1 MNLCVNGGGSGDA
14 EEQAGAASRQESAAC
29 HASAADLQSV
39 ETKTGNREPEHCGGC
54 DPDLLLRAWLILNQE
69 GDHLRLRVQRRKK
82 NESYP
87 CVKAIVNPVPSIRQ
101 VLNLGRLVEPRQSGK
116 QGVADAT
123 EGGRHAQDLVHVL
136 VHKLQALVDQVGDLK
151 EGGGDQDGDDAGR
164 FKCRLFCRVRML
176 CPAP

>member
-1 MNLCVNGGGSGDA
+1 M
-14 EEQAGAASRQESAAC
+14 AAAVGTQRSKPELRAVRNRP
-29 HASAADLQSV
+29 HVTHLQQICNV
-39 ETKTGNREPEHCGGC
+39 ETKTGVGPEHCGGC
-54 DPDLLLRAWLILNQE
+54 YPDLLLRARLILNQE